1 MEMMKY
7 SQIHKFLSNADMGHL
22 PKVNLAVLRNVMI
35 EPIDPYLRYFGYQSG
50 LNVNVTFGEYD
61 NIFQEAVGGQGDIV
75 GDHVDVLMVFMKLES
90 LSWTLSRNFTQ
101 LNSEQVTGEQE
112 RIQGYLLKILTSLR
126 QKTNAAI
133 LFHGF
138 EIPVNPAYGI
148 LDGQL
153 PTGQTAVINGL
164 NHYLRDTLAG
174 LGNAYFVDTNVCLA
188 RIGAD
193 DFYDPRY
200 WHIGRAPYTREAL
213 REIAGEDL
221 KYIRALKGKNKKCL
235 VLDCDNVLWGGIIGE
250 DALKGIK
257 LGKDHPGSTH
267 YEFQQEV
274 LNYYNRGIILAL
286 CSKNNEEDVWEVFEK
301 HPDMVLKK
309 DHIAAAQ
316 INWEDKAVNLK
327 RVAQDLNIGL
337 DSLVFVDD
345 SLFEV
350 NLVREVLPE
359 VEVIHLDAGNSA
371 AYRDIIASCGLFD
384 TLTLSEEDKKRGSMY
399 KAEAERKKLQEEITD
414 MDSYYQ
420 SLEMAIT
427 FEPANEFSIPRIA
440 QLTQKTNQFN
450 LTTVRYSDEDIKRL
464 SEEADSDVLSL
475 QLKDKYGDSGL
486 VGVAIIKYSK
496 DTAVIDTL
504 LLSYRVLGRGVEEA
518 FIIHILKLCAKRGIK
533 SIDAAYIPTRKNAQ
547 VKDFYAKNGFKLLK
561 EGNDHSRS
569 FGYKLSE
576 GIKSEP
582 EYFTIIEL

>member
-504 LLSYRVLGRGVEEA
+504 LLSYRVLGRGV
-518 FIIHILKLCAKRGIK
+518 
-533 SIDAAYIPTRKNAQ
+533 
-547 VKDFYAKNGFKLLK
+547 
-561 EGNDHSRS
+561 
-569 FGYKLSE
+569 
-576 GIKSEP
+576 
-582 EYFTIIEL
+582 